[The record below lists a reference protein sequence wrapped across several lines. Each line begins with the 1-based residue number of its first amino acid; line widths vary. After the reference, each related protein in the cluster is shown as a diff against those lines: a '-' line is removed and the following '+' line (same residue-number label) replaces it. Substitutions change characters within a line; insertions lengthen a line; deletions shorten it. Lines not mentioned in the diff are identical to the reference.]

1 MKLQKYIKYII
12 FLLLLSNYSISNVK
26 ATDYAC
32 QLSGDNQ
39 IVLPSKK
46 FSGKYGH
53 YYDGGELEINVTN
66 IEDIASFTIYIEYD
80 PKKVWPFNC
89 HLFNIADGGC
99 PVTGPD
105 TGIVWKQYKS
115 YSRDNYMEEL
125 KKYSLFYVS
134 FAANDTY
141 SSLEAMKIKVSF
153 QDAIDRDGNSI
164 TIEPCTRT
172 FEFIDKNKIEQE
184 ENLSNENS
192 ANTGDVLKEINDENS
207 SSFNE
212 TKPEVILE
220 AENKSMEEKP
230 EIILESENKPMEEKK
245 ITEDTSK
252 SMVSK
257 QETISKNK
265 NIQKQKDSSKE
276 KNAFQL
282 KDYIYIIVPSFIIS
296 IVILII
302 VVIKSRNNNKLWN
315 SFDKL

>member
-1 MKLQKYIKYII
+1 MKLKKYIKYMI

-26 ATDYAC
+26 ATDYVC
-32 QLSGDNQ
+32 QLSGDNK
-39 IVLPSKK
+39 IILPSKK

-53 YYDGGELEINVTN
+53 YYDGGKLEINVTN

-172 FEFIDKNKIEQE
+172 FEFIDKNKIEQK
-184 ENLSNENS
+184 ENVSNENS
-192 ANTGDVLKEINDENS
+192 ANPEDGLKEIDDENS
-207 SSFNE
+207 SSLNE

-220 AENKSMEEKP
+220 SENKSIEEKP
-230 EIILESENKPMEEKK
+230 ETILESENKLVEDKN

-252 SMVSK
+252 SIVSK

-265 NIQKQKDSSKE
+265 NIQKKDSSKE
-276 KNAFQL
+276 KSTFQL
-282 KDYIYIIVPSFIIS
+282 KDYMYIIVPSFIIL
-296 IVILII
+296 IIILVI
-302 VVIKSRNNNKLWN
+302 VVIKSRNTNKLWN